1 MIAQVVGIV
10 VGVGLMATPA
20 VLGYAGST
28 ASDVHRTIG
37 PLAASL
43 ALIAVWQATRAVR
56 LPNIVLG
63 AALAVSPVVVDHQA
77 DAAITAVLAGV
88 ALAAATPFAG
98 RERRRLG
105 GGWRAAWP
113 LHAERSSR

>member
-10 VGVGLMATPA
+10 VGVALMAAPA

-37 PLAASL
+37 PTAAGL
-43 ALIAVWQATRAVR
+43 ALIAVWQATRSVR

-63 AALAVSPVVVDHQA
+63 IVLAVSPVVVDHPA
-77 DAAITAVLAGV
+77 DAAVVAVVAGA
-88 ALAAATPFAG
+88 ALVAATPFAG

-113 LHAERSSR
+113 LHAERSNG